1 MKSVLLILFMWAREF
16 THELKWSQRISK
28 IIVSVCCALLKQ
40 LDVSSKVASHT
51 ALATTLQN
59 EVVIGVYYSRIKN
72 LT

>member
-16 THELKWSQRISK
+16 THELKWSQRVSK

-40 LDVSSKVASHT
+40 LVSSKVASHT